1 MSHYPLHD
9 FGGAGALIHFA
20 PANGFPAQVYH
31 PMLTPLTTDYRVV
44 SLLPRALWPNQ
55 VPPEPLVDWKEM
67 VMRDLLAGLRAMAA
81 RDVILVGHSF
91 GGIASLLAVIEE
103 PQRFKAL
110 VLLDPTILRHDLI
123 DGMKMLHAAGRIHEM
138 PLAARALKRRR
149 SFATRDEA
157 YDYFKSRPLFADW
170 DETMLRAYVDE
181 GLRDAMGG
189 VELVWSPEWEAYYY
203 MSGYLGTYADLP
215 KLNGLVPTLIIR
227 GANSD
232 TFVRESVD
240 EVRALVPDAHYLEM
254 PNHGH
259 LFPMSAPQETADT
272 IRGFVARL

>member
-1 MSHYPLHD
+1 
-9 FGGAGALIHFA
+9 
-20 PANGFPAQVYH
+20 
-31 PMLTPLTTDYRVV
+31 
-44 SLLPRALWPNQ
+44 
-55 VPPEPLVDWKEM
+55 
-67 VMRDLLAGLRAMAA
+67 
-81 RDVILVGHSF
+81 
-91 GGIASLLAVIEE
+91 
-103 PQRFKAL
+103 
-110 VLLDPTILRHDLI
+110 
-123 DGMKMLHAAGRIHEM
+123 
-138 PLAARALKRRR
+138 
-149 SFATRDEA
+149 
-157 YDYFKSRPLFADW
+157 
-170 DETMLRAYVDE
+170 MLRAYVDE
-181 GLRDAMGG
+181 GLRDTNGG